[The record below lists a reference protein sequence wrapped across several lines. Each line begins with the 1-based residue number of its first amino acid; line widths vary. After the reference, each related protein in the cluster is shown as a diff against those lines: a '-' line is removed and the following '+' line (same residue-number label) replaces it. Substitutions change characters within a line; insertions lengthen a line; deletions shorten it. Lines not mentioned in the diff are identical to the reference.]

1 MELTKIG
8 FKKTEIGLIPED
20 WDVKQIGSISNSF
33 SGGTPNTT
41 VREYYQG
48 KIPWISSSELNQ
60 GLIKRTKGFISQK
73 GLESSSA
80 KMVNE
85 ETFLLAMYGATAGV
99 SAITKID
106 GAINQ
111 AVLAI
116 ESASVLPYYLY
127 SYFQLRKDDIIK
139 TYTQGGQPN
148 LSGNIVKSIK
158 IPLPPTLTEQ
168 KAIATALSDVDSL
181 ISSLDKLI
189 SKKKAIK
196 QGAMQALLKGK
207 KRLKGFNDHSEMK
220 DSEFGPIP
228 TDWEVKLLPEVF
240 DYIHGKAHEQ
250 FISSD
255 GNYKVVNSKFVSTE
269 GKVVKNSSVNF
280 CPAKKGDILTVLSDL
295 PNGKALA
302 KTFLVEENDVFA
314 VNQRVCIWRTK
325 KDSSLFLN
333 YVMNRNK
340 YFLKL
345 DDGVTQTHI
354 LNNHIEK
361 CPVLLPKSIEEQ
373 SAIGECLKAMDL
385 EIESLENKKAKYE
398 EIKQGMMQ
406 ELLTGKTRLV

>member
-1 MELTKIG
+1 MELTKTNA
-8 FKKTEIGLIPED
+8 FLSLSKEYKQTEVGLIPED
-20 WDVKQIGSISNSF
+20 WDIKELSSILKFGSGQDYKHLQKGDIPVYGTGGIMTYVDRFLYNGDSVGIGRKGTIDKPF
-33 SGGTPNTT
+33 FLTGGFWTVDTLFYTT
-41 VREYYQG
+41 DFIDVLPKFIYF
-48 KIPWISSSELNQ
+48 KFLTIPWKEFNEASGVPSLNKNTI
-60 GLIKRTKGFISQK
+60 GK
-73 GLESSSA
+73 
-80 KMVNE
+80 
-85 ETFLLAMYGATAGV
+85 
-99 SAITKID
+99 
-106 GAINQ
+106 
-111 AVLAI
+111 
-116 ESASVLPYYLY
+116 
-127 SYFQLRKDDIIK
+127 
-139 TYTQGGQPN
+139 
-148 LSGNIVKSIK
+148 IK
-158 IPLPPTLTEQ
+158 IPLPPTLHEQ

-189 SKKKAIK
+189 TKKKAIK

-373 SAIGECLKAMDL
+373 RAIGECLKAMDL
-385 EIESLENKKAKYE
+385 EIESLENKKAKYQ

-406 ELLTGKTRLV
+406 ELLTGKTRLI